1 MLVALS
7 NLNRMFAIFDKGKIM
22 PLKITFGAVSDA
34 GLKERNEDFF
44 GLVAPEGE
52 LLASKGIV
60 AAVAD
65 GIGNA
70 GGREAAEY
78 AVLSVL
84 SDYYDT
90 PETWDIP
97 HALGKLLASANRWLL
112 AQGAAHREFSS
123 MASTLSLLVLRGNR
137 YTVAHVGD
145 TRIYRLRDNELQ
157 LLTRDHVRDDSGKHV
172 LKRAI
177 GLDLHLIVDYSE
189 GELNPG
195 DIFMLAS
202 DGAWEALGQKKILD
216 LLLTHPDP
224 EEAAQIMI
232 DEALKAGSEGNVTAQ
247 VLKIEE
253 VAEGHLRDMLLEGS
267 SLPLPPRLVKGQK
280 VDDYEVLDVLPASG
294 KKLAYKVK
302 EASGDRILVLRTLS
316 PEFVLDD
323 QARNSLMMEE
333 WLGKGVVSNN
343 HPQSV
348 TPENRHFL
356 YILSTW
362 HEGKTLAAMMA
373 EGHHF
378 SVNEVAQIGMKI
390 AKGLGAIHRLD
401 IIHRDIRPEKLHL
414 GRDGKVRI
422 LDLGSAASPAMEC
435 IEFSGDPNYR
445 APELFAG
452 EEAGIQSDLYAL
464 GVTLYFLL
472 TGKYPYG
479 EIEDGK
485 FPSFPDPVLP
495 TKYRPDIP
503 AWFENILMKLV
514 ARDPAR
520 RFEMPEELLIELE
533 RGESARTSPPRKT
546 PLAGRNRLAVWK
558 LTAAVSILVNIFLL
572 YVDAIETLGFSSG
585 PPW

>member
-7 NLNRMFAIFDKGKIM
+7 NLNRKFAIFDKGKIM
-22 PLKITFGAVSDA
+22 PLRIAFGAVSDA
-34 GLKERNEDFF
+34 GVKEKNEDFF

-112 AQGAAHREFSS
+112 AQGAAHREFAS

-137 YTVAHVGD
+137 YAIAHVGD
-145 TRIYRLRDNELQ
+145 TRIYRLRGNELQ
-157 LLTRDHVRDDSGKHV
+157 LLTRDHVREDAGKHV
-172 LKRAI
+172 LKRAV
-177 GLDLHLIVDYSE
+177 GLDLHLVVDYSE

-195 DIFMLAS
+195 DIFLLAS
-202 DGAWEALGQKKILD
+202 DGAWEALGQKRMQD
-216 LLLTHPDP
+216 LLMKHTDP

-232 DEALKAGSEGNVTAQ
+232 DEALKAGSEGNITAQ
-247 VLKIEE
+247 VLRIEE
-253 VAEGHLRDMLLEGS
+253 VAEGNLRDMLLEGS
-267 SLPLPPRLVKGQK
+267 CLPLPPMLVKGQK
-280 VDDYEVLDVLPASG
+280 VDNYEVLDVLHAAG

-302 EASGDRILVLRTLS
+302 EASGERVLVLRTLS

-323 QARNSLMMEE
+323 QARNNLMMEE
-333 WLGKGVVSNN
+333 WLGKRAVSSNL
-343 HPQSV
+343 PQYV

-362 HEGKTLAAMMA
+362 HEGKTLASMI
-373 EGHHF
+373 EDRHHF

-401 IIHRDIRPEKLHL
+401 IVHRDIRPENLHL
-414 GRDGKVRI
+414 GKDGKVRI
-422 LDLGSAASPAMEC
+422 LDLGSASSPAMEN
-435 IEFSGDPNYR
+435 IQFSGSPNYR

-472 TGKYPYG
+472 TEQYPYG
-479 EIEDGK
+479 EIADGK
-485 FPSFPDPVLP
+485 FPSFADPVLP

-503 AWFENILMKLV
+503 AWFENILMKSV
-514 ARDPAR
+514 AQDPAR
-520 RFEMPEELLIELE
+520 RFEMPEELLLELE
-533 RGESARTSPPRKT
+533 RGEDARISPPRKT
-546 PLAGRNRLAVWK
+546 PLASRNRLAAWK
-558 LTAAVSILVNIFLL
+558 LTAAVSILVNFFLL

>member
-7 NLNRMFAIFDKGKIM
+7 NLNRKFAIFNKGKIM
-22 PLKITFGAVSDA
+22 PLRIAFGAVSDA
-34 GLKERNEDFF
+34 GVKEKNEDFF

-112 AQGAAHREFSS
+112 AQGAAHREFAS

-137 YTVAHVGD
+137 YTIAHVGD
-145 TRIYRLRDNELQ
+145 TRIYRLRGNEFQ
-157 LLTRDHVRDDSGKHV
+157 LLTRDHVREDAGKHV
-172 LKRAI
+172 LKRAV
-177 GLDLHLIVDYSE
+177 GLDLHLVVDYSE
-189 GELNPG
+189 GELNEG
-195 DIFMLAS
+195 DIFLLAS
-202 DGAWEALGQKKILD
+202 DGAWESLGQQRMLE
-216 LLLTHPDP
+216 LLMSYHDP

-232 DEALKAGSEGNVTAQ
+232 DEALKSGSEGNVTAQ
-247 VLKIEE
+247 VLRIEE
-253 VAEGHLRDMLLEGS
+253 VAEGNLRDMLLEGAN
-267 SLPLPPRLVKGQK
+267 LPLPPMLVKGQK
-280 VDDYEVLDVLPASG
+280 VDNYEVLDVLPASG

-302 EASGDRILVLRTLS
+302 ESSGERILVLRTLS

-323 QARNSLMMEE
+323 QARNNLMMEE
-333 WLGKGVVSNN
+333 WLGKRAVSS
-343 HPQSV
+343 HLPQSV
-348 TPENRHFL
+348 TPDNRHFL
-356 YILSTW
+356 YILSSW
-362 HEGKTLAAMMA
+362 HEGKTLAGMIAD
-373 EGHHF
+373 GHHF

-401 IIHRDIRPEKLHL
+401 IVHRDIRPENLHL

-422 LDLGSAASPAMEC
+422 LDLGSASSPAMEGL
-435 IEFSGDPNYR
+435 EFSGEPNYR

-452 EEAGIQSDLYAL
+452 EEACIQSDLYAL

-479 EIEDGK
+479 EIEDEK
-485 FPSFPDPVLP
+485 FPSFSDPVLP

-503 AWFENILMKLV
+503 AWFENILIKSV

-520 RFEMPEELLIELE
+520 RFEMPEELLLELE
-533 RGESARTSPPRKT
+533 RGEDARTSPPKKT
-546 PLAGRNRLAVWK
+546 PLAGRNRLAAWK
-558 LTAAVSILVNIFLL
+558 LTAAVSILVNFFLL